1 MFSSVEFQ
9 HAGTSWA
16 DSSVKDRARLGCR
29 SDSMVLEAPSVAE
42 FSFGTFAAD
51 TVTTVI
57 PTSTASA
64 C

>member
-1 MFSSVEFQ
+1 MEFQ
-9 HAGTSWA
+9 HADTSWA
-16 DSSVKDRARLGCR
+16 DSSVKDRAHLGCR
-29 SDSMVLEAPSVAE
+29 SDSMVLEAPSIAE

-57 PTSTASA
+57 PASTASA

>member
-1 MFSSVEFQ
+1 MEFQ
-9 HAGTSWA
+9 HADTSWA
-16 DSSVKDRARLGCR
+16 DSSVKDRAHLGCQ
-29 SDSMVLEAPSVAE
+29 SDSMVLEAPSIAE

-57 PTSTASA
+57 PASTASA

>member
-16 DSSVKDRARLGCR
+16 NSFAKDRAHLGCQF
-29 SDSMVLEAPSVAE
+29 DSMVLKAPSVAE

-51 TVTTVI
+51 TVTTVT
-57 PTSTASA
+57 PASIANA